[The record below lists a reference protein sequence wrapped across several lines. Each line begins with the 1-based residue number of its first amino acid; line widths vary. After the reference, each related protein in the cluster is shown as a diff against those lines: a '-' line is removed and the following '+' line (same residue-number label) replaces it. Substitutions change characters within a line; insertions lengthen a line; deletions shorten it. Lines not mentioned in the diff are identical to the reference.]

1 MSNNQVAQQQQTAKS
16 LFASPAVVQKLEG
29 MLGNRTKGFVTN
41 VLQVVQSNSLLSKA
55 DPMSVFMSAA
65 TAASMNLSVNPSLG
79 EAYIVPFK
87 GQAQF
92 QVGWKG
98 LVQLAQRTGQYHR
111 INAVEVYANQFNSFD
126 RLTEELDA
134 DMTIDGAGA
143 IVGYIGYFRLTN
155 GFEKLEYWSKEKMT
169 AHAKKYSQSYQRG
182 NGVWADGEDG
192 FTAMAKKTVL
202 KSVISKYGIKSI
214 EMQTAIQAD
223 QAVVTEDGTFKY
235 VDNEHDLVADN
246 AAEEDKRALQFVDKC
261 QTIEDLDHLEESLPE
276 IRAEVENAINAK
288 REQLTLAA

>member
-261 QTIEDLDHLEESLPE
+261 QTIEDLDHLQESLPE

-288 REQLTLAA
+288 REQLTLAV

>member
-192 FTAMAKKTVL
+192 FSAMAKKTVL

-288 REQLTLAA
+288 REQLTLAV

>member
-235 VDNEHDLVADN
+235 VDNEHDLVVDN

-276 IRAEVENAINAK
+276 IRAEVQEAIEVK
-288 REQLTLAA
+288 RGKLLTSK

>member
-55 DPMSVFMSAA
+55 DQMSVFMSAA

-214 EMQTAIQAD
+214 EIQTAIQAD

-261 QTIEDLDHLEESLPE
+261 QTIEDLDHLTESLPE
-276 IRAEVENAINAK
+276 LRTEVENAINAK
-288 REQLTLAA
+288 REQLTLAV

>member
-214 EMQTAIQAD
+214 EIQTAIQAD

-261 QTIEDLDHLEESLPE
+261 QTIEDLDHLTESLPE
-276 IRAEVENAINAK
+276 LRTEVENAINAK
-288 REQLTLAA
+288 REQLTLAV